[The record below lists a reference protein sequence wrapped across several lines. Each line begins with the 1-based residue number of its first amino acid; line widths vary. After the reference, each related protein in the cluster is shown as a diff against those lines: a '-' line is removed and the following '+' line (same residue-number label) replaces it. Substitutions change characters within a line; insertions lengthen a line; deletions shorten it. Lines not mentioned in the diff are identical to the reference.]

1 MDADK
6 SPAKSGDG
14 SGSVD
19 ADIAIVDSGYTNLGI
34 SYSVWVER

>member
-1 MDADK
+1 MDRVDADK

-19 ADIAIVDSGYTNLGI
+19 ADIAIVDSGVRI
-34 SYSVWVER
+34 